1 MILPTPETCSPAS
14 DVNADVIETLSLPR
28 EAFGP
33 PVGVERSWTRTTKEF
48 GKRCV
53 AAFGCGLNAIVGQR
67 STATVGILMYH
78 RVAHPVPGLDKPT
91 YNVSPAAF
99 RSQMQGLLRRGFT
112 PVALRQLIDGRCEL
126 KPGSK
131 YFVVTFDDG
140 HESVHK
146 YAWPVLK
153 ELRIPA
159 TIFLATAYLD
169 SDLPMPFDD
178 WSAAGSKLV
187 PAESWRALTTSQC
200 REMAADGL
208 IELGAHTHTHQNFC
222 GRLGEFARD
231 IAANAETLRTRFGVQ
246 NPAFAFPFGFCTNE
260 MMNVIR
266 EEGLTCGL
274 TTVAMPADPQST
286 PFGWGRFDVE
296 RWDTVRTLAAKLQ
309 GWYSWAPQ
317 VFRKL
322 RRRPRLD
329 GVLQ

>member
-1 MILPTPETCSPAS
+1 MI
-14 DVNADVIETLSLPR
+14 SLPR
-28 EAFGP
+28 EAFMP
-33 PVGVERSWTRTTKEF
+33 PVGVNRPWVIAAKEF
-48 GKRCV
+48 SKRCV
-53 AAFGCGLNAIVGQR
+53 AAFGCGLNGLFEHR
-67 STATVGILMYH
+67 STSTVGILMYH
-78 RVAHPVPGLDKPT
+78 RVANPVPGIEKPT

-99 RSQMQGLLRRGFT
+99 RAQMEGLLSRGFT
-112 PVALRQLIDGRCEL
+112 PIALRQLISGRCEMQ
-126 KPGSK
+126 PGSK

-169 SDLPMPFDD
+169 SNQPMPFDD

-187 PAESWRALTTSQC
+187 PAESWRALTTNQC

-222 GRLGEFARD
+222 GRLGEFTRD
-231 IAANAETLRTRFGVQ
+231 IAASAEVLRNRFDIHNAT
-246 NPAFAFPFGFCTNE
+246 FAFPFGFCTNE
-260 MMNVIR
+260 MMDVIR

-274 TTVAMPADPQST
+274 TTVAMPADPRST

-317 VFRKL
+317 MFRRL
-322 RRRPRLD
+322 RNRPRLD
-329 GVLQ
+329 GVLR

>member
-1 MILPTPETCSPAS
+1 MI
-14 DVNADVIETLSLPR
+14 SLPR
-28 EAFGP
+28 EAFMP
-33 PVGVERSWTRTTKEF
+33 PVGVNRPWVIAAKEF
-48 GKRCV
+48 SKRCV
-53 AAFGCGLNAIVGQR
+53 AAFGCGLNGLFEHR
-67 STATVGILMYH
+67 STSTVGILMYH
-78 RVAHPVPGLDKPT
+78 RVANPVPGIEKPT

-99 RSQMQGLLRRGFT
+99 RAQMEGLLSRGFT
-112 PVALRQLIDGRCEL
+112 PIALRQLISGRCEMQ
-126 KPGSK
+126 PGSK

-187 PAESWRALTTSQC
+187 PAESWRALTTNQC

-222 GRLGEFARD
+222 GRLGEFTRD
-231 IAANAETLRTRFGVQ
+231 IAASAEVLRNRFDIHNAT
-246 NPAFAFPFGFCTNE
+246 FAFPFGFCTNE
-260 MMNVIR
+260 MMDVIR

-274 TTVAMPADPQST
+274 TTVAMPADPRST